1 MFKIFSIFKSIITQQ
16 IIIIV
21 LFISSCWGQKIEF
34 KKIEKPI
41 SHSTVYDIVKHDGV
55 LWIATREGLNMYN
68 SFSIKNYYGS
78 SNKNALKSSEIN
90 CLLSTKNGLYIGT
103 SLGLNKY
110 NKNTDNFESINLGDN
125 KKDAIKILYQ
135 SSKGKVFVGTQKSLF
150 VLDKSDHPI
159 KIKDNA
165 FIKSICEY
173 KANIYWIAKGK
184 KVILMNDMGETIKEY
199 SIKLITEENI
209 NYPDLI
215 LFKDSKK
222 NIWLGTPKGLFYFDP
237 IKDDFIKLNMV
248 FNGMIESNRINKIS
262 EDKDNNLWLGTGSGI
277 TTYNINNKT
286 IKHYGQSYNPSLNQL
301 SDKSINALYFDDLG
315 IMWIGT
321 YFGGVNYTIPKGIGF
336 SKLLPGQ
343 NTIAGK
349 VVSNIIQ
356 DSNKKI
362 WIATEDSGI
371 TIFDRKNNTF
381 SYLNNN
387 DGLSSNNIHALKED
401 TNGDIWIGTFL
412 GGLNKYNPK
421 TKQIEVFKNEILSK
435 NSLSNNYVYSILEDS
450 KKGLWIGTQA
460 GLNIYNRSTKSFS
473 LFKPQIL
480 GDEFIYDLLEDKNG
494 CIWICTRFSGIYKYD
509 RPNNKLIHYSFDKN
523 NEFSF
528 NSNQFVSAFQDSKN
542 NIWFGS
548 LNGGLLVFDTK
559 KRTFKAITQKDGLPN
574 NNIYGVI
581 EDNKGFIW
589 ITSNNG
595 LTQYNPKTHEFFN
608 FNKEI
613 GLSTNQF
620 NFKSFFKDREGYL
633 YFGSIYGL
641 NYFHP
646 DLLNFNNKS
655 SEIRLTGFKL
665 FNKDVPITKDGVL
678 EQNIDLTKKITLKYS
693 DNVITFEFTTLD
705 FESNSSN
712 NYEYFLEGFE
722 QDWNK
727 VGNKHAATYTNLSP
741 GKYIFK
747 VRTLPSSKGTNERNI
762 VLTINPPFW
771 KSNWAYCFYLILIIA
786 SIYFYTH
793 IVGIIHK
800 QKLAVELERIEKEK
814 NKELNNH
821 KLNFFTFIS
830 HEFKTP
836 LTLII
841 ASVESYFQNK
851 HSNNELPEELVS
863 VKKSARKLQ
872 HLVRQLMEFRKIE
885 TDHAELE
892 LKKGNIIEFIKK
904 NFEAFYPLL
913 KSKKINYHLKNGY
926 SEYICFFD
934 VDKVEAIIN
943 NLISNAIKNTK
954 EGGYIELKT
963 NISSNLDEKNRSMLT
978 LCVKDSGIGMTTEII
993 EKILDPFFY
1002 QDNNSKQKE
1011 GSGIGLTLVHSLTKF
1026 LEGSIDIDSKVGEGT
1041 TINITIPLYLKH
1053 NSDSGIIE
1061 TYEISEIKDDYSSI
1075 EMNTNEALQD
1085 NESGINN
1092 ELRILIVEDNVELN
1106 KFLQRHF
1113 SQKFKV
1119 TTANNGADALN
1130 KIEKKIPDI
1139 VISDVKMPVLS
1150 GLTLCK
1156 KLKSDLKTS
1165 HIPFILLTGQTEE
1178 TDRLEGLGLGA
1189 NAYITKP
1196 FNLVELDLLVRNL
1209 LRSSQNLESRFSNQF
1224 NKTEDVKVSNNQER
1238 EFIKTVVD
1246 MVEENFSDP
1255 NFNIELMAS
1264 KIGVS
1269 RSLLHLKMKKAM
1281 NTNASD
1287 YIKEVR
1293 LKVAVNLLKQGFS
1306 ISEVTYR
1313 AGYNDPNYFSRVFK
1327 NQFGLSPS
1335 AYLQK
1340 ENNNNQK

>member
-1 MFKIFSIFKSIITQQ
+1 MLKSIITQQ
-16 IIIIV
+16 LIIII
-21 LFISSCWGQKIEF
+21 LSLTTCWAQKIEF
-34 KKIEKPI
+34 KKIEKPL
-41 SHSTVYDIVKHDGV
+41 SHNTIYDIVKHDGI
-55 LWIATREGLNMYN
+55 LWIATREGLNTYD
-68 SFSIKNYYGS
+68 SFSIKSYYGS

-90 CLLSTKNGLYIGT
+90 CLLSTKKGLYIGT

-110 NKNTDNFESINLGDN
+110 NKTSDNFESINLGN
-125 KKDAIKILYQ
+125 NNKDAIKILYQ
-135 SSKGKVFVGTQKSLF
+135 SSKGKVFVGTQNSLF
-150 VLDKSDHPI
+150 VLDESDNPK

-173 KANIYWIAKGK
+173 KANIYWVAKGK
-184 KVILMNDMGETIKEY
+184 KVLLMNDMGETIKEY
-199 SIKLITEENI
+199 TIKLLTEENI
-209 NYPDLI
+209 NYPDLV

-237 IKDDFIKLNMV
+237 VKDDFIKLDIA
-248 FNGMIESNRINKIS
+248 FNERIESNLIKKIS
-262 EDKDNNLWLGTGSGI
+262 EDKDSNLWLGTGSGI
-277 TTYNINNKT
+277 TVYNINTKIT
-286 IKHYGQSYNPSLNQL
+286 KYYGQSYNPSLNQL
-301 SDKSINALYFDDLG
+301 SDKSINALYFDNLG
-315 IMWIGT
+315 IMWVGT

-343 NTIAGK
+343 NTLAGK
-349 VVSNIIQ
+349 VISNIIQ
-356 DSNKKI
+356 DSNGKI

-381 SYLNNN
+381 KYVNNN
-387 DGLSSNNIHALKED
+387 DGLSSNNIHSLRED

-412 GGLNKYNPK
+412 GGLNKYNKK
-421 TKQIEVFKNEILSK
+421 TKQIEVFKNDIFTK

-450 KKGLWIGTQA
+450 KKELWIGTQA
-460 GLNIYNRSTKSFS
+460 GLNIYNRSTNTFS
-473 LFKPQIL
+473 LFRPEIL
-480 GDEFIYDLLEDKNG
+480 GDEFIYDLLEDKNEY
-494 CIWICTRFSGIYKYD
+494 IWICTRFSGIYKYD
-509 RPNNKLIHYSFDKN
+509 RSNNQLIHYSFDKN

-559 KRTFKAITQKDGLPN
+559 KQKFKAITQREGLPN
-574 NNIYGVI
+574 NNIYGAI
-581 EDNKGFIW
+581 EDNNGLIW

-595 LTQYNPKTHEFFN
+595 LSQYNPKTHEIFN

-620 NFKSFFKDREGYL
+620 NFKSLFKDRDGYL

-641 NYFHP
+641 NFFHP
-646 DLLNFNNKS
+646 DQLNFNSKS
-655 SEIRLTGFKL
+655 PEIRLIGFRL
-665 FNKDVPITKDGVL
+665 FNKEVPITKNGIL
-678 EQNIDLTKKITLKYS
+678 EQNIDLTKEITLKYS

-712 NYEYFLEGFE
+712 GYEYFLEGFE
-722 QDWNK
+722 KDWNK
-727 VGNKHAATYTNLSP
+727 VGNKHNATYTNLSP
-741 GKYIFK
+741 GKYTFK
-747 VRTLPSSKGTNERNI
+747 VRTHPSSKGTNERSI
-762 VLTINPPFW
+762 ILTINPPFW
-771 KSNWAYCFYLILIIA
+771 KSNWAYCFYLLLFML
-786 SIYFYTH
+786 SIYFYAH

-800 QKLAVELERIEKEK
+800 QKLAVQLERIEKEK
-814 NKELNNH
+814 NIELNNH

-841 ASVESYFQNK
+841 ASIESYFQNK
-851 HSNNELPEELVS
+851 HSNSELPEELVS
-863 VKKSARKLQ
+863 VKKSANKLQ
-872 HLVRQLMEFRKIE
+872 NLVRQLMEFRKIE

-913 KSKKINYHLKNGY
+913 KNKKINYHLKNAY
-926 SEYICFFD
+926 SEYVCLFD
-934 VDKVEAIIN
+934 VDKMEAIIT
-943 NLISNAIKNTK
+943 NLISNAAKNTK
-954 EGGYIELKT
+954 EDGYIELKT
-963 NISSNLDEKNRSMLT
+963 NISSTLDKKNRSTLT
-978 LCVKDSGIGMTTEII
+978 LSVKDSGAGMTTETI
-993 EKILDPFFY
+993 KRILDPFYY
-1002 QDNNSKQKE
+1002 QNNDSLQKE
-1011 GSGIGLTLVHSLTKF
+1011 GSGIGLALVNSLTKY
-1026 LEGSIDIDSKVGEGT
+1026 LEGDIKIDSKIGEGT
-1041 TINITIPLYLKH
+1041 TIEISIPLYLKH
-1053 NSDSGIIE
+1053 NSNSVVE
-1061 TYEISEIKDDYSSI
+1061 VYEPSKVSEIESDYSSI
-1075 EMNTNEALQD
+1075 ETSS
-1085 NESGINN
+1085 NESIEDDNNGINSQ
-1092 ELRILIVEDNVELN
+1092 LRILIVEDNVELN
-1106 KFLQRHF
+1106 KFLQKHF

-1119 TTANNGADALN
+1119 TTANNGSEALT
-1130 KIEKKIPDI
+1130 KIEKRIPDI
-1139 VISDVKMPVLS
+1139 IISDIKMPISS

-1209 LRSSQNLESRFSNQF
+1209 LRSSQNLESRFSSQF
-1224 NKTEDVKVSNNQER
+1224 SKNEEVKVTNNQER

-1246 MVEENFSDP
+1246 MVQGNFSDP

-1269 RSLLHLKMKKAM
+1269 RSLLHLKIKKAM

-1287 YIKEVR
+1287 YIKGIR

-1306 ISEVTYR
+1306 VSEATYK

-1327 NQFGLSPS
+1327 NEFGLSPS

-1340 ENNNNQK
+1340 ERDNNNSA